1 MITRLKINPA
11 QMMEKMEN
19 LPEEEKDM
27 VMQLPNSYFERGKE
41 EGIEKGKEK
50 RNQEIALELIAR
62 GMPIDQITEI
72 TKLKKEVIKKLAD
85 E

>member
-1 MITRLKINPA
+1 
-11 QMMEKMEN
+11 MEQMEN

-41 EGIEKGKEK
+41 EGVKKGKQEGK
-50 RNQEIALELIAR
+50 QEIALELIAR
-62 GMPIDQITEI
+62 GMPIDQIAEI
-72 TKLKKEVIKKLAD
+72 TKLKIEDIEKLAS

>member
-1 MITRLKINPA
+1 
-11 QMMEKMEN
+11 MEQMEN

-41 EGIEKGKEK
+41 EGIKK

-62 GMPIDQITEI
+62 KMPIDQIAEI
-72 TKLKKEVIKKLAD
+72 TELSKEDIKKLAS